1 MPKPEKIALVDNIA
15 GKLENAASV
24 VLCDFKGINVE
35 EISELRKRCREAGV
49 TFQVIK
55 NTMLIRAAEK
65 YDHRKGF
72 RFIEVIAP
80 CSTLYSR
87 LNRLGS
93 GLDLIKFYHDNSEIR
108 HGADTREVDIGFQD
122 RFICGNFVDEDRPTF
137 LDMMH
142 AHYEEILGDRFVPM
156 PDEGG
161 WLHD

>member
-1 MPKPEKIALVDNIA
+1 MAL
-15 GKLENAASV
+15 
-24 VLCDFKGINVE
+24 
-35 EISELRKRCREAGV
+35 R
-49 TFQVIK
+49 
-55 NTMLIRAAEK
+55 
-65 YDHRKGF
+65 HKGF

-108 HGADTREVDIGFQD
+108 HDADTRDLDIAYQD
-122 RFICGNFVDEDRPTF
+122 HFICGNFIDQERPTF
-137 LDMMH
+137 IEQMREQ
-142 AHYEEILGDRFVPM
+142 YGKVLGDRYVPM